1 MSKTKKEKTKF
12 NLKNVSKMKKVKLI
26 LMGLLVSIF
35 MISCN
40 SADDKVKNFI
50 EPNTE
55 LYQITDGFVESLQT
69 TYESYGLL
77 GGQKHTKY
85 TKDGMY
91 KVMPTGR
98 LINVRIEKVV
108 TDNEYETLKTD
119 LKEHYKNNTHVNDVY
134 ICGGG
139 TVMID
144 CRN

>member
-1 MSKTKKEKTKF
+1 
-12 NLKNVSKMKKVKLI
+12 MKKVSLI
-26 LMGLLVSIF
+26 VMTLLVSIF
-35 MISCN
+35 MMSCN
-40 SADDKVKNFI
+40 GVGDKVKNII

-55 LYQITDGFVESLQT
+55 LYQITDRFVESLQT
-69 TYESYGLL
+69 TYESYGML
-77 GGQKHTKY
+77 GGQEYTKY
-85 TKDGMY
+85 TKDGSY

-98 LINVRIEKVV
+98 LINVRIEKSVSG
-108 TDNEYETLKTD
+108 NEYETLKND

>member
-1 MSKTKKEKTKF
+1 
-12 NLKNVSKMKKVKLI
+12 MKKVSLI
-26 LMGLLVSIF
+26 LMIGLVSIF
-35 MISCN
+35 IMSC
-40 SADDKVKNFI
+40 SGVGDKVNII

-55 LYQITDGFVESLQT
+55 LYQITDEFVESLQT
-69 TYESYGLL
+69 TYQSYGIS
-77 GGQKHTKY
+77 GGQEYTKHTK
-85 TKDGMY
+85 DGAY

-108 TDNEYETLKTD
+108 SGNEYETLKTD

>member
-1 MSKTKKEKTKF
+1 MF
-12 NLKNVSKMKKVKLI
+12 NLKNVSKMKKVSLI
-26 LMGLLVSIF
+26 LMTLLMSVFMMSCDGVSG
-35 MISCN
+35 
-40 SADDKVKNFI
+40 KVKKFI

-55 LYQITDGFVESLQT
+55 LYQITDEFVESLQT
-69 TYESYGLL
+69 TYKSYGLFS
-77 GGQKHTKY
+77 GQEHTKY

-108 TDNEYETLKTD
+108 TGNEYETLKTD